1 MSFKTIKYFKQS
13 ESNTNNLVA
22 LDAWQVRA
30 TKDPTPDS
38 NKSINSV
45 TLKVVGNS
53 YQFSWRDFARSVQQ
67 DANYITDLTGAPM
80 PIAIRGIE
88 NDTYVIERPP
98 FKTSVRLS
106 SLRANRVKDEA
117 SILCEVWIPWT
128 VSILTMP
135 TEKNPIPSLRMLYN
149 DGPLSSY
156 QDNLITPWTP
166 NFHHTGDICLGQT
179 TANFMDAVSQK
190 IINPKNVSEIY
201 HYLINDY
208 FNGGWNLDLGGGH
221 IYNICNFSIGK
232 FTTDPLHDPDLAAR
246 AAKAKIKIRDV
257 KNNRSRESTKIK
269 NAYLTWS
276 LMDLP
281 EVLHAVGEYKRTNRA
296 SYTIENVLSQERAK
310 DQMSEREVITSLIR
324 SIYLSNSSSVKT
336 GVDWSIVISFSKEL
350 IINGLI
356 NQNEL
361 TSRESIENHSS
372 IYSNTLCE
380 NIAKQLVDEN
390 EDLFL
395 SFVKSSLEVIANN
408 ILQGSTESQRI
419 ESNFDDIVNVKEY
432 ANSALEEKS

>member
-22 LDAWQVRA
+22 LDAWQVRV

-45 TLKVVGNS
+45 TLRIVGNS
-53 YQFSWRDFARSVQQ
+53 YQFSWRDFAKSIQQ
-67 DANYITDLTGAPM
+67 EANYVADLTGAPM

-246 AAKAKIKIRDV
+246 AAKAKVKIRDV

-395 SFVKSSLEVIANN
+395 SFIKSSLEVIANN

>member
-1 MSFKTIKYFKQS
+1 
-13 ESNTNNLVA
+13 
-22 LDAWQVRA
+22 
-30 TKDPTPDS
+30 
-38 NKSINSV
+38 
-45 TLKVVGNS
+45 
-53 YQFSWRDFARSVQQ
+53 
-67 DANYITDLTGAPM
+67 M

-88 NDTYVIERPP
+88 NGTYVIERPP

-106 SLRANRVKDEA
+106 SSRAVRVKDEA
-117 SILCEVWIPWT
+117 SVLCEVWIPWT
-128 VSILTMP
+128 VSFLSMP
-135 TEKNPIPSLRMLYN
+135 NEKNPIPSLRMLYN

-156 QDNLITPWTP
+156 EDSLITPWTP

-179 TANFMDAVSQK
+179 TANFMDAVAQK
-190 IINPKNVSEIY
+190 SINPKNVSEVY

-246 AAKAKIKIRDV
+246 AAKAKVKIRDV

-269 NAYLTWS
+269 NAYLTWG

-281 EVLHAVGEYKRTNRA
+281 EVLHAVGEYKKTNRA

-310 DQMSEREVITSLIR
+310 DQMSEKEVITSLIR

-356 NQNEL
+356 NQNVL

-395 SFVKSSLEVIANN
+395 SFIKSSLEVIANN

-419 ESNFDDIVNVKEY
+419 ESNFDDIVDVKEY
-432 ANSALEEKS
+432 ANITLEEKS

>member
-22 LDAWQVRA
+22 LDAWQVRV

-45 TLKVVGNS
+45 TLRIVGNS
-53 YQFSWRDFARSVQQ
+53 YQFSWRDFAKSIQQ
-67 DANYITDLTGAPM
+67 EANYVADLTGAPM

-106 SLRANRVKDEA
+106 SLRANKVKGEA

-246 AAKAKIKIRDV
+246 AAKAKVKIRDV

-356 NQNEL
+356 NQNVL

-395 SFVKSSLEVIANN
+395 SFIKSSLEVIANN

>member
-22 LDAWQVRA
+22 LDAWQVRV

-45 TLKVVGNS
+45 TLRIVGNS
-53 YQFSWRDFARSVQQ
+53 YQFSWRDFAKSIQQ
-67 DANYITDLTGAPM
+67 EANYVADLTGAPM

-106 SLRANRVKDEA
+106 SLRANRVKGEA

-179 TANFMDAVSQK
+179 TGNFMDAVSQK

-246 AAKAKIKIRDV
+246 AAKAKVKIRDV

-356 NQNEL
+356 NQNVL

-395 SFVKSSLEVIANN
+395 SFIKSSLEVIANN

-432 ANSALEEKS
+432 ANATLEEKS

>member
-22 LDAWQVRA
+22 LDAWQVRV

-45 TLKVVGNS
+45 TLRIVGNS
-53 YQFSWRDFARSVQQ
+53 YQFSWRDFAKSIQQ
-67 DANYITDLTGAPM
+67 EANYVADLTGAPM

-106 SLRANRVKDEA
+106 SLRANKVKGEA

-179 TANFMDAVSQK
+179 TGNFMDAVSQK

-356 NQNEL
+356 NQNVL

-380 NIAKQLVDEN
+380 NIAEQLVDEN

-395 SFVKSSLEVIANN
+395 SFIKSSLEVIANN

-432 ANSALEEKS
+432 ANATLEEKS

>member
-1 MSFKTIKYFKQS
+1 
-13 ESNTNNLVA
+13 
-22 LDAWQVRA
+22 
-30 TKDPTPDS
+30 
-38 NKSINSV
+38 
-45 TLKVVGNS
+45 
-53 YQFSWRDFARSVQQ
+53 
-67 DANYITDLTGAPM
+67 
-80 PIAIRGIE
+80 
-88 NDTYVIERPP
+88 
-98 FKTSVRLS
+98 
-106 SLRANRVKDEA
+106 
-117 SILCEVWIPWT
+117 
-128 VSILTMP
+128 
-135 TEKNPIPSLRMLYN
+135 
-149 DGPLSSY
+149 
-156 QDNLITPWTP
+156 
-166 NFHHTGDICLGQT
+166 
-179 TANFMDAVSQK
+179 
-190 IINPKNVSEIY
+190 
-201 HYLINDY
+201 
-208 FNGGWNLDLGGGH
+208 
-221 IYNICNFSIGK
+221 
-232 FTTDPLHDPDLAAR
+232 
-246 AAKAKIKIRDV
+246 
-257 KNNRSRESTKIK
+257 
-269 NAYLTWS
+269 
-276 LMDLP
+276 MDLP

-395 SFVKSSLEVIANN
+395 SFIKSSLEVIANN

-432 ANSALEEKS
+432 ANATLEEKS

>member
-1 MSFKTIKYFKQS
+1 
-13 ESNTNNLVA
+13 
-22 LDAWQVRA
+22 
-30 TKDPTPDS
+30 
-38 NKSINSV
+38 
-45 TLKVVGNS
+45 
-53 YQFSWRDFARSVQQ
+53 
-67 DANYITDLTGAPM
+67 M

-246 AAKAKIKIRDV
+246 AAKAKVKIRDV

>member
-45 TLKVVGNS
+45 TLRIVGNS
-53 YQFSWRDFARSVQQ
+53 YQFSWRDFAKSIQQ
-67 DANYITDLTGAPM
+67 EANYVADLTGAPM

-246 AAKAKIKIRDV
+246 AAKAKVKIRDV

-395 SFVKSSLEVIANN
+395 SFIKSSLEVIANN

>member
-22 LDAWQVRA
+22 LDAWQVRV

-45 TLKVVGNS
+45 TLRIVGNS
-53 YQFSWRDFARSVQQ
+53 YQFSWRDFAKSIQQ
-67 DANYITDLTGAPM
+67 EANYVADLTGAPM

-395 SFVKSSLEVIANN
+395 SFIKSSLEVIANN

-432 ANSALEEKS
+432 ANATLEEKS